1 MTKTR
6 KKQKKHL
13 EDLNEK
19 YYGKNKN
26 VDYKKISIIEQIK
39 RDIDSIFFYNLNFKY
54 NWCKK
59 LFIFLKKLF
68 SYFPYAIR
76 VPTEYIIAFS
86 LHTFTKPLNIII
98 ICIFFSYCKK
108 VVMNNI
114 TDDSQGQTFSQ
125 YGKYE
130 LNVGFNPLQKIV
142 EEKDTNAGTADLGD
156 YYGMGEG
163 TAYGQYFDDYADFV
177 NGNSQDTGL
186 NETYKK
192 ETDDLINSHRN
203 ELDEI
208 NNSHRNKLDEINN
221 SHRNELDEI
230 NNRYNREIDECREE
244 IFNKSSKN
252 ADLIVESA
260 LEMREFKKRENDLR
274 DKLEKTENQLRGM
287 IDTILGKDNW

>member
-26 VDYKKISIIEQIK
+26 VDYKKINIIEQIK

-59 LFIFLKKLF
+59 LFIFLKKLL

-86 LHTFTKPLNIII
+86 LHTFTKPLNIIL

-114 TDDSQGQTFSQ
+114 TDESQGQTFSQ

-142 EEKDTNAGTADLGD
+142 EEKVTNAGIADFGD
-156 YYGMGEG
+156 NYGMGEG
-163 TAYGQYFDDYADFV
+163 TDYEQNFDDFV
-177 NGNSQDTGL
+177 NGISEDAGL
-186 NETYKK
+186 NEKYKK

-203 ELDEI
+203 EIDDL
-208 NNSHRNKLDEINN
+208 NN
-221 SHRNELDEI
+221 SHRNEIASLNSRINAMSSTINESRMNESTEDYSDSFSLFDDDQYYEDYEDADVGGKIDDYLDGFSGGGMKKKV
-230 NNRYNREIDECREE
+230 R
-244 IFNKSSKN
+244 SKKY
-252 ADLIVESA
+252 L
-260 LEMREFKKRENDLR
+260 K
-274 DKLEKTENQLRGM
+274 
-287 IDTILGKDNW
+287 

>member
-26 VDYKKISIIEQIK
+26 VDYKKLSIIEQIK

-59 LFIFLKKLF
+59 LFIFLKKLL

-86 LHTFTKPLNIII
+86 LHTFTKPLNIIL

-114 TDDSQGQTFSQ
+114 TDESQGQTFSQ

-142 EEKDTNAGTADLGD
+142 EEKVTNAGTADLGD

-163 TAYGQYFDDYADFV
+163 IDYEQNFDDYSDFV
-177 NGNSQDTGL
+177 NGINQDTGL
-186 NETYKK
+186 NEKFKK
-192 ETDDLINSHRN
+192 ETEDLINSHRN
-203 ELDEI
+203 EIDDL
-208 NNSHRNKLDEINN
+208 NNSY
-221 SHRNELDEI
+221 RNEIASLNSRI
-230 NNRYNREIDECREE
+230 NAM
-244 IFNKSSKN
+244 SSTIN
-252 ADLIVESA
+252 ESRMNESTEDYSDSFSLFDDDQNYEDYEDADVGGKI
-260 LEMREFKKRENDLR
+260 NDLLDGFSGGGIKKKVR
-274 DKLEKTENQLRGM
+274 SKKYLK
-287 IDTILGKDNW
+287 

>member
-59 LFIFLKKLF
+59 LFIFLKKLL

-142 EEKDTNAGTADLGD
+142 EEKGTNAGTADLGD

-203 ELDEI
+203 ELD
-208 NNSHRNKLDEINN
+208 KINN
-221 SHRNELDEI
+221 SHRNEIKEI
-230 NNRYNREIDECREE
+230 NKMCQEDLWKQIDDEMELRDEHSREM
-244 IFNKSSKN
+244 S
-252 ADLIVESA
+252 
-260 LEMREFKKRENDLR
+260 DLR
-274 DKLEKTENQLRGM
+274 DKLEERENEFVEFIESQKKFIDELNAGQEKMNKDIQLLAKRIG
-287 IDTILGKDNW
+287 I